1 MVTAYC
7 PVKTGRGN
15 SIYTHQLRVL
25 KKDPTK
31 CFWSN
36 LGHQIMQWMADREQ
50 LLLSGNWNEDIM
62 GTNLKEWMALFK
74 LQEMVTSLHDRP
86 PPATFIRGQDLINGI
101 FGNSLSIRIS

>member
-1 MVTAYC
+1 
-7 PVKTGRGN
+7 
-15 SIYTHQLRVL
+15 
-25 KKDPTK
+25 
-31 CFWSN
+31 
-36 LGHQIMQWMADREQ
+36 
-50 LLLSGNWNEDIM
+50 M